1 VCFNGLHVVRNAKRF
16 ASASIKAPNRSE
28 DFDTPP
34 NCNPAT
40 VFQMEHDWE
49 ALFHGTDGP
58 DTSQTTTLCDDVD
71 PSAAGNNPANSENI
85 DSSLNSNNNY
95 DNYNINHNSSQ
106 DSMKQESSGLL
117 QGDNYNAESMPGMNQ
132 LYEAM
137 GVCDNASLQYPMN
150 QGSSGLLQGS
160 SGLLQGSSGLLQ
172 GSSGLLQGSFGLL
185 QGDNYNAQSMAGINQ
200 LNGATGVGDN
210 TSLPIQEPTITY
222 TAPTFNLFV
231 VDNSVNFSVNNS
243 VDNSMHNSFDNSVN
257 NSGGNKE
264 NEPPL
269 TKGGK
274 TKRKAR
280 AKHLN
285 NEIAESRRV
294 RNCKNAHDNREK
306 KTNIMKD
313 QLEKITNLEEERRT
327 DKKELDSKDVT
338 IDILLSTKE
347 KDRIVIEQLRNDVRK
362 LSAVA
367 TSGP

>member
-1 VCFNGLHVVRNAKRF
+1 
-16 ASASIKAPNRSE
+16 
-28 DFDTPP
+28 
-34 NCNPAT
+34 
-40 VFQMEHDWE
+40 
-49 ALFHGTDGP
+49 
-58 DTSQTTTLCDDVD
+58 
-71 PSAAGNNPANSENI
+71 
-85 DSSLNSNNNY
+85 
-95 DNYNINHNSSQ
+95 
-106 DSMKQESSGLL
+106 
-117 QGDNYNAESMPGMNQ
+117 
-132 LYEAM
+132 
-137 GVCDNASLQYPMN
+137 MN

-172 GSSGLLQGSFGLL
+172 GSSGLLQGSSGLL

-222 TAPTFNLFV
+222 NAPTFNLITSV
-231 VDNSVNFSVNNS
+231 NVNYYDNSFNCS
-243 VDNSMHNSFDNSVN
+243 VDNSINNPVNYSFVNSVN
-257 NSGGNKE
+257 NSGENKE

-280 AKHLN
+280 AKHLD

-313 QLEKITNLEEERRT
+313 QLEKITNLEEERQT

-347 KDRIVIEQLRNDVRK
+347 KDRIVIEELRNDVRR